1 MLEKLQN
8 GAKAV
13 GQKQTL
19 RAIKDDRAEAVFIA
33 ADAAEKVTAPV
44 KEICAQKGLDF
55 TEVPTMKELG
65 AACGIQIGAAAAV
78 LLK

>member
-19 RAIKDDRAEAVFIA
+19 RAVRDDRAEAVFIA
-33 ADAAEKVTAPV
+33 ADAAEKVTGPV
-44 KEICAQKGLDF
+44 KETCALKGVGF

-65 AACGIQIGAAAAV
+65 SACGIQIGAAAAA